1 MPSLEVSLMNPS
13 DDTDNFDD
21 IDIFYEA
28 TKEIHPGVLFKQ
40 FFEVKICGDM
50 PTKRF

>member
-1 MPSLEVSLMNPS
+1 MPSLEVSLMNPF

-28 TKEIHPGVLFKQ
+28 IKERHPGVLFKQ
-40 FFEVKICGDM
+40 FFEVKICGGV
-50 PTKRF
+50 PAKRF